1 MLATHPRLAVALAL
15 ALALMMPAPAAAV
28 QAPDLRTVD
37 LNPGSASS
45 FARGFTRWNGW
56 DYFIA
61 GGTGNVYATELW
73 RTNGGTTELVADGL
87 RIYWNGYFNGKPS
100 SDRVFAP
107 LGGYLYFWGEDEA
120 GGEEIWRT
128 NGLDTTRVTSVCA
141 ADCDGVEGIPFTYG
155 SYVYFRGDT
164 PSTGTELYRT
174 NGTTTTLVK
183 DLVPGSGGSSPGN
196 FTIYGGKLYFTVFT
210 ASGMEMGRTD
220 GTSAGTELFDLV
232 PGGSVFVGE
241 FTPFAGRLFFSANSH
256 LWSLTSSEAP
266 AQFYAPNSSGDSGVE
281 SLTVVGDKMFFSAT
295 DGVDN
300 QELWM
305 TTGDPTD
312 PDATNLVYDIYP
324 LSSSRPTG
332 LTAFG
337 SRVYFSAFDGT
348 SGYELWSSN
357 GTATSRVAD
366 INAGSGSSNPDD
378 LTVFAGALYVS
389 ANGGEL
395 WRVTDSLTAK
405 RHSMVPL
412 RDDDFRFYKVDMSV
426 SGDKLY
432 LHTNDAEAGREY
444 AWMQAPA
451 APGSVSAPTITG
463 TAKVGRVLTSARGS
477 WTGVPS
483 AITSGQWYRC
493 TKSGTTTPT
502 TSSLSGSGCVAISG
516 ATKPS
521 YKAVTADKGKY
532 LRLRV
537 KAQNESGTVYRWSK
551 ATGKIA
557 P

>member
-1 MLATHPRLAVALAL
+1 
-15 ALALMMPAPAAAV
+15 
-28 QAPDLRTVD
+28 
-37 LNPGSASS
+37 
-45 FARGFTRWNGW
+45 
-56 DYFIA
+56 
-61 GGTGNVYATELW
+61 
-73 RTNGGTTELVADGL
+73 
-87 RIYWNGYFNGKPS
+87 
-100 SDRVFAP
+100 
-107 LGGYLYFWGEDEA
+107 
-120 GGEEIWRT
+120 
-128 NGLDTTRVTSVCA
+128 
-141 ADCDGVEGIPFTYG
+141 
-155 SYVYFRGDT
+155 
-164 PSTGTELYRT
+164 
-174 NGTTTTLVK
+174 
-183 DLVPGSGGSSPGN
+183 
-196 FTIYGGKLYFTVFT
+196 
-210 ASGMEMGRTD
+210 MEMGRTD
-220 GTSAGTELFDLV
+220 GTSAGTELFDLG
-232 PGGSVFVGE
+232 PAEDSYAAE
-241 FTPFAGRLFFSANSH
+241 FTPFAGRLFFTFKSQ

-266 AQFYAPNSSGDSGVE
+266 AQFYAPNSSGASYVE
-281 SLTVVGDKMFFSAT
+281 GLTVVGDKMFFSAT

-312 PDATNLVYDIYP
+312 PDATNLVGEINSV
-324 LSSSRPTG
+324 SSSWPTG

-357 GTATSRVAD
+357 GSATSRVAD
-366 INAGSGSSNPDD
+366 MNAGSGSSNPDD

-412 RDDDFRFYKVDMSV
+412 RDDDFRFYSVDMSV
-426 SGDKLY
+426 AGDKLY

-451 APGSVSAPTITG
+451 APASVSAPTITG

-483 AITSGQWYRC
+483 AITSAQWYRC

-502 TSSLSGSGCVAISG
+502 SSSLSGCVAISG
-516 ATKPS
+516 ATKPT
-521 YKAVTADKGKY
+521 YKAAAADKGKY

>member
-37 LNPGSASS
+37 LNPGSESS

-73 RTNGGTTELVADGL
+73 RTNGGTTELLADGL

-100 SDRVFAP
+100 SDRVFTP
-107 LGGYLYFWGEDEA
+107 LGGYLYFYAEDAA

-128 NGLDTTRVTSVCA
+128 NGLDTTQVTSVCA

-366 INAGSGSSNPDD
+366 MNAGSGSSNPDD

-405 RHSMVPL
+405 RNSMVPL
-412 RDDDFRFYKVDMSV
+412 RDDDFRFYTVDMSV
-426 SGDKLY
+426 AGDKLY
-432 LHTNDAEAGREY
+432 LHTNDEAAGREY

-451 APGSVSAPTITG
+451 APASVSAPTITG

-477 WTGVPS
+477 WSGVPS
-483 AITSGQWYRC
+483 AITSAQWYRC
-493 TKSGTTTPT
+493 TKSGATTPT
-502 TSSLSGSGCVAISG
+502 TSSLSDCVAISG
-516 ATKPS
+516 ATKPT
-521 YKAVTADKGKY
+521 YKVATADKGKY

>member
-1 MLATHPRLAVALAL
+1 MPAKHSKLAVVAALAL
-15 ALALMMPAPAAAV
+15 ALVTSAPAAAL

-73 RTNGGTTELVADGL
+73 RTNGGTTELLADGL

-107 LGGYLYFWGEDEA
+107 LGGYLYFYAEDAA

-312 PDATNLVYDIYP
+312 PDATNLVNDIYP

-357 GTATSRVAD
+357 GIATSRVAD
-366 INAGSGSSNPDD
+366 MNAGSGSSNPDD

-405 RHSMVPL
+405 RNSMVPL
-412 RDDDFRFYKVDMSV
+412 RDDDFRFYTVDMSV
-426 SGDKLY
+426 AGDKLY

-451 APGSVSAPTITG
+451 APASVSAPTITG

-477 WTGVPS
+477 WSGVPS
-483 AITSGQWYRC
+483 AITSAQWYRC
-493 TKSGTTTPT
+493 TKSGATTPT
-502 TSSLSGSGCVAISG
+502 TSSLSDCVAISG
-516 ATKPS
+516 ATKPT

>member
-1 MLATHPRLAVALAL
+1 MPAKHSKLAVVAALAL
-15 ALALMMPAPAAAV
+15 ALVTSAPAAAL

-73 RTNGGTTELVADGL
+73 RTNGGTTELLADGL

-107 LGGYLYFWGEDEA
+107 LGGYLYFYAEDAA

-128 NGLDTTRVTSVCA
+128 NGLDTTQVTSVCA

-366 INAGSGSSNPDD
+366 MNAGSGSSNPDD

-412 RDDDFRFYKVDMSV
+412 RDDDFRFYTVDMSV
-426 SGDKLY
+426 AGDKLY
-432 LHTNDAEAGREY
+432 LHTNDEAAGREY

-451 APGSVSAPTITG
+451 APASVSAPTITG

-477 WTGVPS
+477 WSGVPS
-483 AITSGQWYRC
+483 AITSAQWYRC
-493 TKSGTTTPT
+493 TKSGATTPT
-502 TSSLSGSGCVAISG
+502 SSSLSDCVAISG
-516 ATKPS
+516 ATKPT

>member
-1 MLATHPRLAVALAL
+1 MPAKHSKLAVVAALAL
-15 ALALMMPAPAAAV
+15 ALVTSAPAAAL

-45 FARGFTRWNGW
+45 IARGFTRWNGW

-73 RTNGGTTELVADGL
+73 RTNGGTTELLADGL

-107 LGGYLYFWGEDEA
+107 LGGYLYFYAEDAA

-128 NGLDTTRVTSVCA
+128 NGLDTTQVTSVCA

-232 PGGSVFVGE
+232 PGVSVFVGE

-281 SLTVVGDKMFFSAT
+281 FLTVVGDKMFFSAT

-366 INAGSGSSNPDD
+366 MNAGSGSSNPDD

-395 WRVTDSLTAK
+395 WRVKDSLTAK

-412 RDDDFRFYKVDMSV
+412 RDDDFRFYTVDMSV
-426 SGDKLY
+426 AGDKLY
-432 LHTNDAEAGREY
+432 LHTNDEAAGREY

-451 APGSVSAPTITG
+451 APASVSAPTITG

-477 WTGVPS
+477 WSGVPS
-483 AITSGQWYRC
+483 AITSAQWYRC
-493 TKSGTTTPT
+493 TKSGATTPT
-502 TSSLSGSGCVAISG
+502 TSSLSDCVAISG
-516 ATKPS
+516 ATKPT

>member
-1 MLATHPRLAVALAL
+1 MPAKYPRLAVALAL
-15 ALALMMPAPAAAV
+15 ALALMMPAPTAAL

-37 LNPGSASS
+37 LNPGSESS

-61 GGTGNVYATELW
+61 GGTGSAYATELW
-73 RTNGGTTELVADGL
+73 RTNGGTTELLADGL

-128 NGLDTTRVTSVCA
+128 NGLDTTQVTSVCA
-141 ADCDGVEGIPFTYG
+141 ADCDGVEGVPFTYG
-155 SYVYFRGDT
+155 SYVYFRGYT

-183 DLVPGSGGSSPGN
+183 DLVPGSGGSDPSD
-196 FTIYGGKLYFTVFT
+196 FAAYGGKLYFRVFT

-220 GTSAGTELFDLV
+220 GTSAGTELFDLG
-232 PGGSVFVGE
+232 PAEDCCASE
-241 FTPFAGRLFFSANSH
+241 FTPFAGRLFFTFKSQ

-266 AQFYAPNSSGDSGVE
+266 AQFYAPNSSGESYVE
-281 SLTVVGDKMFFSAT
+281 GLTVVGDKMFFSAT

-324 LSSSRPTG
+324 LSSSWPTG

-357 GTATSRVAD
+357 GSATSQVAD
-366 INAGSGSSNPDD
+366 MNAGSGSSNPDD

-412 RDDDFRFYKVDMSV
+412 MYDFFDYQYDFDVTV
-426 SGDKLY
+426 AGDKLY
-432 LHTNDAEAGREY
+432 LITNDEAAGREY

-451 APGSVSAPTITG
+451 APASVSAPTITG

-493 TKSGTTTPT
+493 TGAGITTPT
-502 TSSLSGSGCVAISG
+502 TSSLSGCTAISG
-516 ATKPS
+516 ATKPTH
-521 YKAVTADKGKY
+521 KAVAADKGKY